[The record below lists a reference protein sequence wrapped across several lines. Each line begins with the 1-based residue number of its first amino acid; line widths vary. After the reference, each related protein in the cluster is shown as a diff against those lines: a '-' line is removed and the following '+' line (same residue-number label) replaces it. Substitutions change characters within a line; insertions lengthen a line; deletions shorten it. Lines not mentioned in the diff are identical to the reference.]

1 MKVGRP
7 SKLRVLVITLLF
19 SSVMVLGQT
28 KRADASDAR
37 LVGFLFVG
45 AAIAA
50 LVAVAATI
58 VTVKGVACTPIA
70 AAKGSDYPGGFSGA
84 FGDCFSFDL
93 KSDQTAPAGEKDD
106 ASDILA
112 EEEEANRNNDGHQE
126 E

>member
-28 KRADASDAR
+28 KRADAYVD
-37 LVGFLFVG
+37 GG
-45 AAIAA
+45 AFIMLAALGA
-50 LVAVAATI
+50 LVAALATI
-58 VTVKGVACTPIA
+58 ATVTGVACTPIA
-70 AAKGSDYPGGFSGA
+70 AAKASDYPGGFSGA
-84 FGDCFSFDL
+84 FGDCFSYDL

>member
-28 KRADASDAR
+28 KRADANAEDSF
-37 LVGFLFVG
+37 LVIPVLAGV
-45 AAIAA
+45 I
-50 LVAVAATI
+50 TY
-58 VTVKGVACTPIA
+58 VTVMGVACTPIA

-84 FGDCFSFDL
+84 FGDCFTNSL
-93 KSDQTAPAGEKDD
+93 KGDQTAPAGKKDD
-106 ASDILA
+106 ASDLHA
-112 EEEEANRNNDGHQE
+112 EAEEANRNEDDHQE

>member
-19 SSVMVLGQT
+19 SSVMVLGQS
-28 KRADASDAR
+28 KRADAYGGGGEAIII
-37 LVGFLFVG
+37 L
-45 AAIAA
+45 AALGA
-50 LVAVAATI
+50 LVAALATI
-58 VTVKGVACTPIA
+58 ATVTGVACTPIA
-70 AAKGSDYPGGFSGA
+70 AAKASDYPGGFSGA